1 LPPTQTEL
9 VAELAARWAR
19 GDRTAIEE
27 LVHPEVE
34 IDMTVRVMNPEVYR
48 GYEGLW
54 RYEADITELWEYG
67 ETEVQR
73 RMERG
78 DEVLEVQTTPMRAR
92 ASGVEFSR
100 PIAQRYRFEDG
111 RVIRLTMLLDVERAV
126 ADFEAG
132 RPPHPP
138 DE

>member
-1 LPPTQTEL
+1 LPPSQAEL
-9 VAELAARWAR
+9 VAELAARWER
-19 GDRTAIEE
+19 GDRAAIEE

-34 IDMTVRVMNPEVYR
+34 IDMTARVMNPEVYT

-54 RYEADITELWEYG
+54 RYAADITELWEYG
-67 ETEVQR
+67 DTEVHR
-73 RMERG
+73 HIERG
-78 DEVLEVQTTPMRAR
+78 DEVLEIRTTPMRAR
-92 ASGVEFSR
+92 ASGVEFAR

-111 RVIRLTMLLDVERAV
+111 RVIRMTMLLDVERAI

-132 RPPHPP
+132 RPPHPS

>member
-1 LPPTQTEL
+1 MPLTQTEL
-9 VAELAARWAR
+9 VAELAARWDR
-19 GDRTAIEE
+19 GDRAAVEE

-48 GYEGLW
+48 GHEGLW
-54 RYEADITELWEYG
+54 RYAADITELWEYG
-67 ETEVQR
+67 KTDVHR
-73 RMERG
+73 YIERG
-78 DEVLEVQTTPMRAR
+78 DEVLELRTTPMRGR
-92 ASGVEFSR
+92 GSGVEFAR
-100 PIAQRYRFEDG
+100 PIAQRYRFEGG
-111 RVIRLTMLLDVERAV
+111 RVIQVTMLLDVERAI

>member
-1 LPPTQTEL
+1 LPPSLTEL
-9 VAELAARWAR
+9 VAELAARWTR
-19 GDRTAIEE
+19 GDRTAIEQ

-34 IDMTVRVMNPEVYR
+34 IDMTARVMNPEVYR
-48 GYEGLW
+48 GHEGLW
-54 RYEADITELWEYG
+54 RYAADITELWEYG

-73 RMERG
+73 RIERG

-92 ASGVEFSR
+92 ASGVEFAR

-111 RVIRLTMLLDVERAV
+111 RVLRLTMLLDVERAV

>member
-1 LPPTQTEL
+1 MPPSQTEL
-9 VAELAARWAR
+9 VAELAARWDG
-19 GDRTAIEE
+19 GDRAAVEE

-34 IDMTVRVMNPEVYR
+34 IDMTVRVMNPEVYT

-54 RYEADITELWEYG
+54 RYAADITELWEYG
-67 ETEVQR
+67 ETEVHR
-73 RMERG
+73 CIERG
-78 DEVLEVQTTPMRAR
+78 DEVLELRTTPMRAR
-92 ASGVEFSR
+92 ASGVEFAR

-111 RVIRLTMLLDVERAV
+111 RVIRLTMLLDVERAI

>member
-1 LPPTQTEL
+1 VPSPTEA
-9 VAELAARWAR
+9 VAELSRRWRAD
-19 GDRTAIEE
+19 DRAGVEE

-34 IDMTVRVMNPEVYR
+34 IDMTIRVLNPEVYR

-54 RYEADITELWEYG
+54 RYAADVTELWEYG
-67 ETEVQR
+67 DTEVHR
-73 RMERG
+73 YIERG
-78 DEVLEVQTTPMRAR
+78 DEVLEVSTTPMRAR
-92 ASGVEFSR
+92 SSGVEFAEAV
-100 PIAQRYRFEDG
+100 AQRYRFEGG
-111 RVIRLTMLLDVERAV
+111 RVIRMTLLTDVPRAI

>member
-1 LPPTQTEL
+1 LPPSKTEL
-9 VAELAARWAR
+9 LEELAARWAR
-19 GDRTAIEE
+19 GDRAAVEE
-27 LVHPEVE
+27 LLHPEVE

-54 RYEADITELWEYG
+54 RYAADITELWEYG
-67 ETEVQR
+67 ETEVHR
-73 RMERG
+73 RIERG
-78 DEVLEVQTTPMRAR
+78 DEVLEIVTTPMRAR
-92 ASGVEFSR
+92 ASGVEFAQ

-111 RVIRLTMLLDVERAV
+111 RVIRMTMLIDVDRAV